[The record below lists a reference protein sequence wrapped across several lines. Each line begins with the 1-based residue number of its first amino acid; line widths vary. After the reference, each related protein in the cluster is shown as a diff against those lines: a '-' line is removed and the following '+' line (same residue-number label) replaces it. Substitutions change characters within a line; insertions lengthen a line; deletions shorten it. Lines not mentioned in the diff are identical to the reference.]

1 MTAARRLLRAGVKR
15 VCFRVE
21 FGLEAGGAR
30 AGFGPGL
37 SSVWVRLLGVVW
49 FHLFAAARSSEDLQ
63 AERTAQEL

>member
-1 MTAARRLLRAGVKR
+1 MTVARRVLRAGVKR
-15 VCFRVE
+15 MCFRVE

-30 AGFGPGL
+30 ARFGPGL
-37 SSVWVRLLGVVW
+37 GSVWVRLLGVVW